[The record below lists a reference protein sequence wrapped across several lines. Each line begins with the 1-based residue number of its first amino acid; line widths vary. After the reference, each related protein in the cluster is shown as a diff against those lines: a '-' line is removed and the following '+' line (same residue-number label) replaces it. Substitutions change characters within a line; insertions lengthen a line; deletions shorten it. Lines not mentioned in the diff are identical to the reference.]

1 MAHIPPRGIGMDQ
14 STNSLLAAYEQVPYR
29 SSPRPHSHPDA
40 MATVATLLEL
50 EPAPIDRCRVLELG
64 CASGVNII
72 PLADTYPHS
81 RFLGIDLAP
90 SQIAEGRAIIDALRL
105 TNISLEAAS
114 ISDLDC
120 SIGEFDYIISH
131 GVYSWVP
138 AQVQQD
144 MLRLCAARLAPH
156 GVAYISYNTY
166 PGWHVRGMIRQM
178 IAYHAARFTEPAR
191 KIEQSRALIEWLAH
205 SLEGASGSYSEILA
219 EEAAMLRAA
228 HDSYLYH
235 EHLETENHP
244 VYFHEFIACC
254 AAAGL
259 QYLGES
265 HLCSSAMGQLPREMT
280 RGLDLLAGDLL
291 QREQYLDFLR
301 NRTFRRTLLV
311 REDAAVRR
319 PPDPRLMPRFRCLG
333 AARPTSEVADPLAE
347 APVEFAGPN
356 GQAVS
361 IDNPALK
368 AALLLLYQRIPWP
381 VPFDELLGAV
391 RAALEAR
398 GKAPANLDESLP
410 RALLQCHLAGIADL
424 RISPPPFTVEI
435 ATRPRAFRYARA
447 QAADGLTLVTNL
459 LHQNVDLDDFQRLVL
474 ELLDGTLDMRG
485 LLAALAQKVAA
496 GQLTIEED
504 GRPATPQRLAVALD
518 EGLRRALPRLA
529 RSALLVA

>member
-178 IAYHAARFTEPAR
+178 IAYHAARFT
-191 KIEQSRALIEWLAH
+191 
-205 SLEGASGSYSEILA
+205 A

-244 VYFHEFIACC
+244 VYFHEFIARC

-504 GRPATPQRLAVALD
+504 GRPATPQRQAVALD